1 MKPSH
6 PLLSLP
12 LSSQIATKR
21 SITPLTRRLFQLPTP
36 PANPSPSHTDLP
48 SFLSYAQRTA
58 LPESTT
64 TYQGTIYEYA
74 VQSHLRTAA
83 FNLHRVGGRS
93 DLGIDLQ
100 GTWHVGPNQVLDP
113 PVRVI
118 VQCKALKTKIGPN
131 IVRELEGVTARH
143 FAPSGAVGAGVL
155 VSPREATKGV
165 REALGRSGIP
175 LVWIMMGRE
184 GSVRQVLWNGR
195 VEGLGLGGLG
205 VEVFYPADTGED
217 SDGHGYGKGKA
228 RLTWDGTEVQAMDE
242 VEEEMRLLEDEW
254 MAKWERTGLGSIS
267 GEELLDAVERIL
279 PGTRPIMISEEDRDV
294 VARGLLSS

>member
-1 MKPSH
+1 MIPTRS
-6 PLLSLP
+6 LLSLP
-12 LSSQIATKR
+12 FSPQIATKR
-21 SITPLTRRLFQLPTP
+21 FITPLTRRLFQLPTP
-36 PANPSPSHTDLP
+36 SANPSPSHTDLP

-64 TYQGTIYEYA
+64 IYQGTIYEYT
-74 VQSHLRTAA
+74 VQNHLRTAA

-118 VQCKALKTKIGPN
+118 VQCKALRTKIGPN

-143 FAPSGAVGAGVL
+143 FAPSGGIGAGVL

-165 REALGRSGIP
+165 RDALGRSGMP
-175 LVWIMMGRE
+175 LVWMMMGRE

-195 VEGLGLGGLG
+195 MEGLGLGGLG
-205 VEVFYPADTGED
+205 VEVLYPADMGED
-217 SDGHGYGKGKA
+217 SDGHGHGKGKA
-228 RLTWDGTEVQAMDE
+228 RLTWDGTEVQTMDE
-242 VEEEMRLLEDEW
+242 VEEGMSLLEDEW
-254 MAKWERTGLGSIS
+254 MAKWEERGLGSIS

-279 PGTRPIMISEEDRDV
+279 PGTRPIMISEQERDAV
-294 VARGLLSS
+294 VRDLLST